1 MQCANSLIQCLCEV
15 VLIIFSI
22 TLDYDPHI
30 FLGVLS
36 RKLTYNRSSCCVI
49 LYLSPPTV
57 GGAPEVKGT
66 VGLTVLIASVITFI
80 FV

>member
-1 MQCANSLIQCLCEV
+1 MPIRSYSVSVREFP
-15 VLIIFSI
+15 IIFSI
-22 TLDYDPHI
+22 TLDYDLT

-36 RKLTYNRSSCCVI
+36 RKLMYDLSSCCVI

-66 VGLTVLIASVITFI
+66 VGLTMLIAGVITFI
-80 FV
+80 FM